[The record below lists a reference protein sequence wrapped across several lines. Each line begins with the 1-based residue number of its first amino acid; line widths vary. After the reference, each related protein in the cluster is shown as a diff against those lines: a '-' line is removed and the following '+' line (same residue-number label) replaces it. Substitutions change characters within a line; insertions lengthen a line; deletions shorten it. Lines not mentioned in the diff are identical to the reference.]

1 MSLARAHY
9 WDNPTPMKPPQIFT
23 ILALVLLSAFA
34 HAAKSGGGP
43 GGGDEPAPRIAV
55 YLDCSGSMAPYL
67 EAEVRKQFPEADVF
81 KVPAIKVWVDGTVVR
96 GGAASVLPH
105 KPAPAGPRVSL
116 DTSRLSPTGKEILAR
131 FAGNFEV
138 GSVGAWV
145 DILRTEKRYDA
156 LVIFSDF
163 NDQVLQLRSGRPLLQ
178 TYVDD
183 AGQRSLPE
191 AEIKDDRTVAEKAW
205 EDVWVGSF
213 DLANA
218 GKAPALYLFSTRN
231 PASRI
236 LQKSA
241 DVSGGK
247 FTLIDWLRPDGPPK
261 PAN

>member
-1 MSLARAHY
+1 MNS
-9 WDNPTPMKPPQIFT
+9 PKIFT

-34 HAAKSGGGP
+34 HAAKSGGIP
-43 GGGDEPAPRIAV
+43 GGGGEVAPRIAV
-55 YLDCSGSMAPYL
+55 YLDCSSSMMPYL
-67 EAEVRKQFPEADVF
+67 EAVEAEVRTQFPDADVF
-81 KVPAIKVWVDGTVVR
+81 KIPAIKVWVDGAVVR
-96 GGAASVLPH
+96 GGATSVIPH
-105 KPAPAGPRVSL
+105 KPAPSGPTVSL
-116 DTSRLSPTGKEILAR
+116 DTSRLSPTGKAILAR
-131 FAGNFEV
+131 YAGNFET
-138 GSVGAWV
+138 GSIGAWV
-145 DILRTEKRYDA
+145 DILRAEKRYDA

-163 NDQVLQLRSGRPLLQ
+163 NDQVLQVRLSKPPVQ

-183 AGQRSLPE
+183 AGQRLLPE

-205 EDVWVGSF
+205 EDAWVGSF

-218 GKAPALYLFSTRN
+218 GKAPVLYLFSTRN

-247 FTLIDWLRPDGPPK
+247 FKLIDWLRPDGPPK

>member
-1 MSLARAHY
+1 
-9 WDNPTPMKPPQIFT
+9 MKPPQIFT

-67 EAEVRKQFPEADVF
+67 EAVEAEVRKQFPEADVF

-131 FAGNFEV
+131 YAGNFEV

>member
-1 MSLARAHY
+1 
-9 WDNPTPMKPPQIFT
+9 MKTQRIFT
-23 ILALVLLSAFA
+23 ILALALLSAFA
-34 HAAKSGGGP
+34 HAAKSGGIP
-43 GGGDEPAPRIAV
+43 GGGGEVAPRIAV
-55 YLDCSGSMAPYL
+55 YLDCSSSMVPYL
-67 EAEVRKQFPEADVF
+67 DAVEAEVRTQFPDADVF
-81 KVPAIKVWVDGTVVR
+81 KIPAIKVWVDGAVVR
-96 GGAASVLPH
+96 GGATSVIPH
-105 KPAPAGPRVSL
+105 KPAPSGPTVSL
-116 DTSRLSPTGKEILAR
+116 DTSRLSATGKEILAR
-131 FAGNFEV
+131 YAGNFEV

-163 NDQVLQLRSGRPLLQ
+163 NDQVLQVRLGRPPLR

-183 AGQRSLPE
+183 AGQRLLPE

-205 EDVWVGSF
+205 EDAWVGSF

-218 GKAPALYLFSTRN
+218 GKAPVLYLFSTRN

-247 FTLIDWLRPDGPPK
+247 FKLIDWLRPDGPPK

>member
-1 MSLARAHY
+1 MR
-9 WDNPTPMKPPQIFT
+9 TPKLLT
-23 ILALVLLSAFA
+23 ILSLGLLSAFA
-34 HAAKSGGGP
+34 HAAKAGGTTGGP
-43 GGGDEPAPRIAV
+43 GDAAPRIAV
-55 YLDCSGSMAPYL
+55 YLDCSNSMAPYL
-67 EAEVRKQFPEADVF
+67 DAVEAEIRKQFPDADVF
-81 KVPAIKVWVDGTVVR
+81 KVPAIKVWVDGAT
-96 GGAASVLPH
+96 
-105 KPAPAGPRVSL
+105 VSL
-116 DTSRLSPTGKEILAR
+116 DTSRLSPTGKAILAR
-131 FAGNFEV
+131 YAGNFET

-163 NDQVLQLRSGRPLLQ
+163 NDQVLQVRTGRSPAQ

-183 AGQRSLPE
+183 AGQRQLPE

-205 EDVWVGSF
+205 EDAWVGSF
-213 DLANA
+213 DQANA
-218 GKAPALYLFSTRN
+218 GKGPALYLFSTRN

-241 DVSGGK
+241 DISGGK

>member
-1 MSLARAHY
+1 MSPSRLI
-9 WDNPTPMKPPQIFT
+9 TT
-23 ILALVLLSAFA
+23 VVLGLLSAFA
-34 HAAKSGGGP
+34 HAAKIGELPAATTTS
-43 GGGDEPAPRIAV
+43 APRIAV
-55 YLDCSGSMAPYL
+55 YLDCSNSMAPYL
-67 EAEVRKQFPEADVF
+67 SAVEAEVRKQFPDADVF
-81 KVPAIKVWVDGTVVR
+81 SIPHIKVWVDGTVVR
-96 GGAASVLPH
+96 GGVASVLPH

-116 DTSRLSPTGKEILAR
+116 DPSRLSPTGKEILAR
-131 FAGNFEV
+131 YAGNFEV

-163 NDQVLQLRSGRPLLQ
+163 NDQVLQVRLSKPPVQ
-178 TYVDD
+178 TYVDE
-183 AGQRSLPE
+183 AGHRHLPE
-191 AEIKDDRTVAEKAW
+191 TQLSDDRTVTEKAW
-205 EDVWVGSF
+205 EDTWVGSF

-218 GKAPALYLFSTRN
+218 GKAPVLYLFSTHN

-247 FTLIDWLRPDGPPK
+247 FKLIDWLRPDGPPK

>member
-1 MSLARAHY
+1 MS
-9 WDNPTPMKPPQIFT
+9 PPPMKALKIFT
-23 ILALVLLSAFA
+23 IVVLTLLAAFA
-34 HAAKSGGGP
+34 HAAKTGGKT

-55 YLDCSGSMAPYL
+55 YLDCSNSMVPYL
-67 EAEVRKQFPEADVF
+67 DAVEAEVRKQFPDADVF
-81 KVPAIKVWVDGTVVR
+81 KIPAIKVWVDGTLVR
-96 GGAASVLPH
+96 GGATSVLPH
-105 KPAPAGPRVSL
+105 KPAASGPKVSL
-116 DTSRLSPTGKEILAR
+116 DTSRLSPTGKAILAR
-131 FAGNFEV
+131 YAGNFET
-138 GSVGAWV
+138 GSIGAWV

-163 NDQVLQLRSGRPLLQ
+163 NDQVLQVRPGKPTVQ

-183 AGQRSLPE
+183 AGQRLLPE
-191 AEIKDDRTVAEKAW
+191 AEIKDDRTVSEKAW
-205 EDVWVGSF
+205 EDAWVGSF

-218 GKAPALYLFSTRN
+218 GKAPVLYLFSTRH

-247 FTLIDWLRPDGPPK
+247 FKLIDWLRPDGPPK

>member
-1 MSLARAHY
+1 M
-9 WDNPTPMKPPQIFT
+9 NPTKIFS
-23 ILALVLLSAFA
+23 IIGLALLTAFA
-34 HAAKSGGGP
+34 HAAKSGGVT
-43 GGGDEPAPRIAV
+43 GGGEDVAPRIAV
-55 YLDCSGSMAPYL
+55 YLDCSSSMVPYL
-67 EAEVRKQFPEADVF
+67 EAVEAEVRKQFPDADVF
-81 KVPAIKVWVDGTVVR
+81 KVPAIKVWVDGAIVR
-96 GGAASVLPH
+96 GGATSVLPH
-105 KPAPAGPRVSL
+105 KPAASGPTVSL
-116 DTSRLSPTGKEILAR
+116 DTSRLSPTGKAILAR
-131 FAGNFEV
+131 YAGNFEV

-163 NDQVLQLRSGRPLLQ
+163 NDQVLQVRLSKPPVQ

-183 AGQRSLPE
+183 AGQRLLPE
-191 AEIKDDRTVAEKAW
+191 AEIKDDRTVTEKAW
-205 EDVWVGSF
+205 EDAWVGSF

-218 GKAPALYLFSTRN
+218 GKAPVLYLFSTHN

>member
-1 MSLARAHY
+1 M
-9 WDNPTPMKPPQIFT
+9 NPTKIFA
-23 ILALVLLSAFA
+23 IIGLALLSAFA
-34 HAAKSGGGP
+34 HAAKSGGVT
-43 GGGDEPAPRIAV
+43 GGGEDVAPRIAV
-55 YLDCSGSMAPYL
+55 YLDCSSSMVPYL
-67 EAEVRKQFPEADVF
+67 DAVEAEVRKQFPDADVF
-81 KVPAIKVWVDGTVVR
+81 KVPAIKVWVDGAIVR
-96 GGAASVLPH
+96 GGATSVLPH
-105 KPAPAGPRVSL
+105 KPAAAGPRVSL
-116 DTSRLSPTGKEILAR
+116 DTSRLSPTGKAILAR
-131 FAGNFEV
+131 YAGNFGT

-163 NDQVLQLRSGRPLLQ
+163 NDQVLQVRLSKPPVQ

-183 AGQRSLPE
+183 AGQRLLPE
-191 AEIKDDRTVAEKAW
+191 AEIKDDRTVTEKAW
-205 EDVWVGSF
+205 EDAWVGSF

-218 GKAPALYLFSTRN
+218 GKAPVLYLFSTRN

>member
-1 MSLARAHY
+1 MNPSKIFAIIGLA
-9 WDNPTPMKPPQIFT
+9 
-23 ILALVLLSAFA
+23 LLSAFA
-34 HAAKSGGGP
+34 HAAKTSRVTVV
-43 GGGDEPAPRIAV
+43 GDDGAPRIAV
-55 YLDCSGSMAPYL
+55 YLDCSSSMVPYL
-67 EAEVRKQFPEADVF
+67 EAVEAEVRKQFPDADVF
-81 KVPAIKVWVDGTVVR
+81 KVPAIKIWVDGAAVR
-96 GGAASVLPH
+96 GGASSVLPH
-105 KPAPAGPRVSL
+105 KPAASGPTVSL
-116 DTSRLSPTGKEILAR
+116 DTSRLSPTGKAILAR
-131 FAGNFEV
+131 YAGNFET

-163 NDQVLQLRSGRPLLQ
+163 NDQVLQVRLSKPPVQ

-183 AGQRSLPE
+183 AGQRQLPE
-191 AEIKDDRTVAEKAW
+191 AELKDDRTVSEKAW
-205 EDVWVGSF
+205 EDTWVGSF

-218 GKAPALYLFSTRN
+218 GKAPVLYLFSTRN

-261 PAN
+261 PSN

>member
-1 MSLARAHY
+1 MNPPKIFAIIGLA
-9 WDNPTPMKPPQIFT
+9 
-23 ILALVLLSAFA
+23 LLSAFA
-34 HAAKSGGGP
+34 HAAKSGGVT
-43 GGGDEPAPRIAV
+43 GGGEDVAPRIAV
-55 YLDCSGSMAPYL
+55 YLDCSSSMVPYL
-67 EAEVRKQFPEADVF
+67 EAVEAEVRKQFPDADVF
-81 KVPAIKVWVDGTVVR
+81 KVPAIKVWVDGAIVR
-96 GGAASVLPH
+96 GGATSVLPH
-105 KPAPAGPRVSL
+105 KPAAAGPRVSL
-116 DTSRLSPTGKEILAR
+116 DTSRLSPTGKAILAR
-131 FAGNFEV
+131 YAGNFET

-163 NDQVLQLRSGRPLLQ
+163 NDQVLQVRLSKPPVQ

-183 AGQRSLPE
+183 AGQRLLPE
-191 AEIKDDRTVAEKAW
+191 TEIKDDRTVTEKAW
-205 EDVWVGSF
+205 EDAWVGSF

-218 GKAPALYLFSTRN
+218 GKAPVLYLFSTRN

>member
-1 MSLARAHY
+1 M
-9 WDNPTPMKPPQIFT
+9 NPSKIFA
-23 ILALVLLSAFA
+23 IIGLALLTAFA
-34 HAAKSGGGP
+34 HAAKSGGVT
-43 GGGDEPAPRIAV
+43 GGGEDVAPRIAV
-55 YLDCSGSMAPYL
+55 YLDCSSSMVPYL
-67 EAEVRKQFPEADVF
+67 DAVEAEVRKQFPDADVF
-81 KVPAIKVWVDGTVVR
+81 KVPAIKVWVDGAIVR
-96 GGAASVLPH
+96 GGATSVLPH
-105 KPAPAGPRVSL
+105 KPAAAGPRVSL
-116 DTSRLSPTGKEILAR
+116 DTSRLSPTGKAILAR
-131 FAGNFEV
+131 YAGNFET

-163 NDQVLQLRSGRPLLQ
+163 NDQVLQVRLSKPPVQ

-183 AGQRSLPE
+183 AGQRLLPE
-191 AEIKDDRTVAEKAW
+191 AEIKDDRTVTEKAW
-205 EDVWVGSF
+205 EDAWVGSF

-218 GKAPALYLFSTRN
+218 GKAPVLYLFSTRN

>member
-1 MSLARAHY
+1 MNPSKIFAIIGLA
-9 WDNPTPMKPPQIFT
+9 
-23 ILALVLLSAFA
+23 LLSAFA
-34 HAAKSGGGP
+34 HAAKSGGVT
-43 GGGDEPAPRIAV
+43 GGGEDVAPRIAV
-55 YLDCSGSMAPYL
+55 YLDCSSSMVPYL
-67 EAEVRKQFPEADVF
+67 DAVEAEVRKQFPDADVF
-81 KVPAIKVWVDGTVVR
+81 KVPAIKVWVDGAIVR
-96 GGAASVLPH
+96 GGATSVLPH
-105 KPAPAGPRVSL
+105 KPAAAGPRVSL
-116 DTSRLSPTGKEILAR
+116 DTSRLSPTGKAIVAR
-131 FAGNFEV
+131 YAGNFEV

-163 NDQVLQLRSGRPLLQ
+163 NDQVLQVRLSKPPVQ

-183 AGQRSLPE
+183 AGQRLLPE
-191 AEIKDDRTVAEKAW
+191 AEIKDDRTVTEKAW
-205 EDVWVGSF
+205 EDSWVGSF

-218 GKAPALYLFSTRN
+218 GKAPVLYLFSTHN

>member
-1 MSLARAHY
+1 
-9 WDNPTPMKPPQIFT
+9 MKPPQIFT

-34 HAAKSGGGP
+34 HAAKTGGKT

-55 YLDCSGSMAPYL
+55 YLDCSSSMVPYL
-67 EAEVRKQFPEADVF
+67 EAVEAEVRKQFPDADVF
-81 KVPAIKVWVDGTVVR
+81 KVPGIWVWVDGTVVR

-131 FAGNFEV
+131 YAGNFEV

-163 NDQVLQLRSGRPLLQ
+163 NDQVEQVRFLPYRK
-178 TYVDD
+178 TYVDV

-191 AEIKDDRTVAEKAW
+191 TEIKDDRTVAEKAW

-241 DVSGGK
+241 DISGGK

-261 PAN
+261 PSN

>member
-1 MSLARAHY
+1 
-9 WDNPTPMKPPQIFT
+9 MKTQRIFT
-23 ILALVLLSAFA
+23 ILALALLSAFA
-34 HAAKSGGGP
+34 HAAKSGGIP
-43 GGGDEPAPRIAV
+43 GGGGEVAPRIAV
-55 YLDCSGSMAPYL
+55 YLDCSSSMVPYL
-67 EAEVRKQFPEADVF
+67 DAVEAEVRTQFPDADVF
-81 KVPAIKVWVDGTVVR
+81 KIPAIKVWVDGAVVR
-96 GGAASVLPH
+96 GGATSVIPH
-105 KPAPAGPRVSL
+105 KPAAGPTVSL
-116 DTSRLSPTGKEILAR
+116 DTSRLSATGKEILAR
-131 FAGNFEV
+131 YAGNFEV

-163 NDQVLQLRSGRPLLQ
+163 NDQVLQVRLGRPPLR

-183 AGQRSLPE
+183 AGQRLLPE

-205 EDVWVGSF
+205 EDAWVGSF
-213 DLANA
+213 DLAHA
-218 GKAPALYLFSTRN
+218 GKAPVLYLFSTRN

-247 FTLIDWLRPDGPPK
+247 FKLIDWLRPDGPPK

>member
-1 MSLARAHY
+1 M
-9 WDNPTPMKPPQIFT
+9 NPSKIFA
-23 ILALVLLSAFA
+23 IIGLALLTAFA
-34 HAAKSGGGP
+34 HAAKSGGVT
-43 GGGDEPAPRIAV
+43 GGGEDVAPRIAV
-55 YLDCSGSMAPYL
+55 YLDCSSSMVPYL
-67 EAEVRKQFPEADVF
+67 EAVEAEVRKQFPDADVF
-81 KVPAIKVWVDGTVVR
+81 KVPAIKVWVDGAIVR
-96 GGAASVLPH
+96 GGATSVLPH
-105 KPAPAGPRVSL
+105 KPAASGPTVSL
-116 DTSRLSPTGKEILAR
+116 DTSRLSPTGKAILAR
-131 FAGNFEV
+131 YAGNFEV

-163 NDQVLQLRSGRPLLQ
+163 NDQVLQVRLSKPPVQ

-183 AGQRSLPE
+183 AGQRLLPE
-191 AEIKDDRTVAEKAW
+191 AEIKDDRTVTEKAW
-205 EDVWVGSF
+205 EDAWVGSF

-218 GKAPALYLFSTRN
+218 GKAPVLYLFSTHN

>member
-1 MSLARAHY
+1 MPLTGVARQGR
-9 WDNPTPMKPPQIFT
+9 W
-23 ILALVLLSAFA
+23 VLNLHEYQA
-34 HAAKSGGGP
+34 
-43 GGGDEPAPRIAV
+43 
-55 YLDCSGSMAPYL
+55 
-67 EAEVRKQFPEADVF
+67 
-81 KVPAIKVWVDGTVVR
+81 
-96 GGAASVLPH
+96 
-105 KPAPAGPRVSL
+105 
-116 DTSRLSPTGKEILAR
+116 KEILAR
-131 FAGNFEV
+131 YAGNFEV

-163 NDQVLQLRSGRPLLQ
+163 NDQVLQVRPGRPPLQ

-183 AGQRSLPE
+183 AGQRQLPE

-241 DVSGGK
+241 DISGGK

-261 PAN
+261 PSN

>member
-1 MSLARAHY
+1 
-9 WDNPTPMKPPQIFT
+9 MKSPKIFT
-23 ILALVLLSAFA
+23 ILALALLSAFA
-34 HAAKSGGGP
+34 HAAKTGGKS

-55 YLDCSGSMAPYL
+55 YLDCSASMESYL
-67 EAEVRKQFPEADVF
+67 AGVEAEIRKQFPDADVF
-81 KVPAIKVWVDGTVVR
+81 KVPGIWVWVDSTVVR

-105 KPAPAGPRVSL
+105 KPDRAGPRVSL

-131 FAGNFEV
+131 YKGNFEV

-163 NDQVLQLRSGRPLLQ
+163 NDQVEQVRFLPYRQ
-178 TYVDD
+178 TYVDV

-231 PASRI
+231 LASRI

-241 DVSGGK
+241 DISGGK

-261 PAN
+261 PSN

>member
-1 MSLARAHY
+1 MNS
-9 WDNPTPMKPPQIFT
+9 PKIFT

-34 HAAKSGGGP
+34 HAAKTGGKS

-55 YLDCSGSMAPYL
+55 YLDCSSSMVPYL
-67 EAEVRKQFPEADVF
+67 EAVEAEVRKQFPDADVF
-81 KVPAIKVWVDGTVVR
+81 KVPAIKVWVDGSVVR
-96 GGAASVLPH
+96 GGAATVLPH
-105 KPAPAGPRVSL
+105 KPANDGPRVSL

-131 FAGNFEV
+131 YKGNFEV

>member
-1 MSLARAHY
+1 MNPSKIFAIIGLA
-9 WDNPTPMKPPQIFT
+9 
-23 ILALVLLSAFA
+23 LLSAFA
-34 HAAKSGGGP
+34 HAAKSGGVT
-43 GGGDEPAPRIAV
+43 GGGEDVAPRIAV
-55 YLDCSGSMAPYL
+55 YLDCSSSMVPYL
-67 EAEVRKQFPEADVF
+67 EAVEAEVRKQFPDADVF
-81 KVPAIKVWVDGTVVR
+81 KVPAIKVWVDGAIVR
-96 GGAASVLPH
+96 GGATSVLPH
-105 KPAPAGPRVSL
+105 KPAASGPTVSL
-116 DTSRLSPTGKEILAR
+116 DTSRLSPTGKAILAR
-131 FAGNFEV
+131 YAGNFEV

-163 NDQVLQLRSGRPLLQ
+163 NDRVLQVRLSKPPVQ

-183 AGQRSLPE
+183 AGQRLLPE
-191 AEIKDDRTVAEKAW
+191 AEIKDDRTVTEKAW
-205 EDVWVGSF
+205 EDAWVGSF

-218 GKAPALYLFSTRN
+218 GKAPVLYLFSTRN